1 MKDFL
6 NFKKMLIPDFIPV
19 LFRISI
25 YTCLIFGV
33 FQIVINVR
41 FLSGFSAWQYGFF
54 TGFFWFIL
62 YPILLRII
70 CEVLIILSDMND
82 TLTDIKKQLNPQQEP
97 DD

>member
-6 NFKKMLIPDFIPV
+6 NFKKILIPIIIPV
-19 LFRISI
+19 LFRIGLYS
-25 YTCLIFGV
+25 CLIIGTY
-33 FQIVINVR
+33 QIVQNVR
-41 FLSGFSAWQYGFF
+41 LFSGFSAWQYGLLTGSYWFF
-54 TGFFWFIL
+54 L
-62 YPILLRII
+62 YPILLRIV